1 MFIHNFNPVFID
13 LHFIEIRWYSLAYIF
28 GIIGGWMYAKRI
40 IKNIKINSNLS
51 YLKLK
56 DFDDFIPYLI
66 IGIIVGGRLGY
77 VFIYNLEYYIKNFQ
91 EILYIWQ
98 GGMSFHGGLMGVIFA
113 TIIYAKKKSIRTFI
127 YLDILACVAPIGFFL
142 GRISNF
148 INGELYGKVT
158 NVAWSV
164 IFPNSENL
172 ARHPSQIYEAILE
185 GLILFIILNYLAFK
199 KKLIYSNGTI
209 SILFLY
215 FYSIFRFFSEIFR
228 EPDQQ
233 IGYILY
239 SLSMG
244 QVLSIIMFVTGIS
257 IYLIR
262 K

>member
-1 MFIHNFNPVFID
+1 M
-13 LHFIEIRWYSLAYIF
+13 LHQL
-28 GIIGGWMYAKRI
+28 
-40 IKNIKINSNLS
+40 
-51 YLKLK
+51 
-56 DFDDFIPYLI
+56 
-66 IGIIVGGRLGY
+66 V
-77 VFIYNLEYYIKNFQ
+77 
-91 EILYIWQ
+91 
-98 GGMSFHGGLMGVIFA
+98 
-113 TIIYAKKKSIRTFI
+113 
-127 YLDILACVAPIGFFL
+127 FFL

-262 K
+262 KWI